1 MSFASVKEIAAIHD
15 LVDPWL
21 RIRSYSAACENGGL
35 YPEGPYS
42 FEADVKADPDAPL
55 GAGFGSAQTA
65 RNIRAHLLDRVQDA
79 LDALEAAGWHPA
91 GRVQTETGGGV
102 ILVPD
107 GPSVYGPVGAEVRFT
122 VDRHRTEAERAMDP
136 EVVADKIWSGQF
148 RPCAPSTP
156 LPPSAP

>member
-55 GAGFGSAQTA
+55 GAGFGSAQAA

-91 GRVQTETGGGV
+91 GPVQVEIGGGV
-102 ILVPD
+102 TRIP
-107 GPSVYGPVGAEVRFT
+107 GRPSAYGPVGGEVRFT

-136 EVVADKIWSGQF
+136 EVVADKIFDTWARGERPWWGQ
-148 RPCAPSTP
+148 
-156 LPPSAP
+156 